1 MHRLTLELSDQE
13 GALLRLLGTAE
24 RRGWR
29 PVDVSATAR
38 NGRLSV
44 RLTVRGSGSVEL
56 LSRQLRRLHEVARVC
71 VAPGAQRVA
80 A

>member
-1 MHRLTLELSDQE
+1 MHSLTLDLADQE
-13 GALLRLLGTAE
+13 GALLRLLGTTE

-29 PVDVSATAR
+29 PVAVNATSR
-38 NGRLSV
+38 GGRLSV
-44 RLTVRGSGSVEL
+44 TLTVRGSGSVDL
-56 LSRQLRRLHEVARVC
+56 LCRQLHRLHEVTQVC